1 MEDIRLNTYWPA
13 SGPGQAVGQ
22 GKTAG
27 AARTAGADQAAGS
40 GKTVG
45 GQTGELSFRQA
56 LEDQLRASSDVAFSK
71 HAVSRAIQH
80 NLPLSDDNIAR
91 LNEGVRLA
99 AAKNLADPLIL
110 VDRTAFLV
118 NIKHHKVITTVDAGE
133 LKGNV
138 FTNIDGT
145 VII

>member
-1 MEDIRLNTYWPA
+1 MEDLRIRYYTPVTTGTPHVSRPYQPQQ
-13 SGPGQAVGQ
+13 PIEHEEQAN
-22 GKTAG
+22 
-27 AARTAGADQAAGS
+27 
-40 GKTVG
+40 
-45 GQTGELSFRQA
+45 ENISFRQA
-56 LEDQLRASSDVAFSK
+56 LEAQLQQTSNVSFSK
-71 HAVSRAIQH
+71 HAVNRVIQR
-80 NLPLSDDNIAR
+80 NLDISEDSIAR

-99 AAKNLADPLIL
+99 EEKKLEDPLIL

-118 NIKHHKVITTVDAGE
+118 NIKHHKVITTVDAEE

>member
-1 MEDIRLNTYWPA
+1 MEDLRIRYYTPVTTGSPHVSRPTQPRLPKAKEGPA
-13 SGPGQAVGQ
+13 KQEEPAVENL
-22 GKTAG
+22 T
-27 AARTAGADQAAGS
+27 
-40 GKTVG
+40 
-45 GQTGELSFRQA
+45 FRQA
-56 LEDQLRASSDVAFSK
+56 LEAQLQQTSNVSFSK
-71 HAVSRAIQH
+71 HAVNRAIQR
-80 NLPLSDDNIAR
+80 NLDLSQDNIAR

-99 AAKNLADPLIL
+99 EEKKLEDPLIL

-118 NIKHHKVITTVDAGE
+118 NIKHHKVITTVDADE

>member
-1 MEDIRLNTYWPA
+1 MEDLRIRYYTPVTTGA
-13 SGPGQAVGQ
+13 PHVSRPSQPGQPKEAEH
-22 GKTAG
+22 
-27 AARTAGADQAAGS
+27 RPSDN
-40 GKTVG
+40 
-45 GQTGELSFRQA
+45 LSFREA
-56 LEDQLRASSDVAFSK
+56 LEAQLQQSSSVSFSK
-71 HAVSRAIQH
+71 HAVNRAIQR
-80 NLPLSDDNIAR
+80 NLDLSEDNIAR

-99 AAKNLADPLIL
+99 EEKKLEDPLIL

-118 NIKHHKVITTVDAGE
+118 NIKHHKVITTVDAEE

>member
-1 MEDIRLNTYWPA
+1 MEDLRIRYYTPVTTGTPHVTRP
-13 SGPGQAVGQ
+13 SQPQQ
-22 GKTAG
+22 PKETEE
-27 AARTAGADQAAGS
+27 
-40 GKTVG
+40 KTV
-45 GQTGELSFRQA
+45 ENPSFREA
-56 LEDQLRASSDVAFSK
+56 LEAQLQQTSNVSFSK
-71 HAVSRAIQH
+71 HAVNRAIQR
-80 NLPLSDDNIAR
+80 NLDLSEDNIAR

-99 AAKNLADPLIL
+99 KEKKLEDPLIL

-118 NIKHHKVITTVDAGE
+118 NIKHHRVITTVDAEE

>member
-1 MEDIRLNTYWPA
+1 MEDLRIRYYTPVTTGTPHV
-13 SGPGQAVGQ
+13 SRPSQPRQ
-22 GKTAG
+22 PKDRDEKT
-27 AARTAGADQAAGS
+27 S
-40 GKTVG
+40 ENV
-45 GQTGELSFRQA
+45 SFREA
-56 LEDQLRASSDVAFSK
+56 LEAQLQQTSSVSFSK
-71 HAVSRAIQH
+71 HAVNRAIQR
-80 NLPLSDDNIAR
+80 NLDLSEDNIAR

-99 AAKNLADPLIL
+99 EEKKLEDPLIL

-118 NIKHHKVITTVDAGE
+118 NIKHHKVVTTVDAEE

>member
-1 MEDIRLNTYWPA
+1 MEDIRPYPYRSAGGGLTGARREGSVGPAAPGKAGA
-13 SGPGQAVGQ
+13 SGE
-22 GKTAG
+22 T
-27 AARTAGADQAAGS
+27 
-40 GKTVG
+40 G
-45 GQTGELSFRQA
+45 GPSFRQA
-56 LEDQLRASSDVAFSK
+56 LEEQLRQNSGVAFSK
-71 HAVSRAIQH
+71 HAVNRAIQR
-80 NLPLSDDNIAR
+80 NLPLSDESLAR

-118 NIKHHKVITTVDAGE
+118 NIKRHKVITTVDAEE

>member
-1 MEDIRLNTYWPA
+1 MEDLRIRYYTPV
-13 SGPGQAVGQ
+13 STGTPHISKPSQPRQ
-22 GKTAG
+22 PKGKEEPSAEN
-27 AARTAGADQAAGS
+27 S
-40 GKTVG
+40 P
-45 GQTGELSFRQA
+45 FRQA
-56 LEDQLRASSDVAFSK
+56 LEAQLQQSSRVSFSK
-71 HAVSRAIQH
+71 HAVNRAIQR
-80 NLPLSDDNIAR
+80 NLDLSQDNIAR

-99 AAKNLADPLIL
+99 EEKKLADPLIL

-118 NIKHHKVITTVDAGE
+118 NIKHHKVITTVDADE

>member
-1 MEDIRLNTYWPA
+1 MEDLRIRYFQPITTGAPHVSKPHQPKPA
-13 SGPGQAVGQ
+13 RD
-22 GKTAG
+22 AG
-27 AARTAGADQAAGS
+27 AQAAE
-40 GKTVG
+40 T
-45 GQTGELSFRQA
+45 TPFREA
-56 LEDQLRASSDVAFSK
+56 LEAQLQQMSSLTFSK
-71 HAVSRAIQH
+71 HAVNRAIER
-80 NLPLSDDNIAR
+80 NLNLSEENLAR

-99 AAKNLADPLIL
+99 EEKKLEDPLIL

-118 NIKHHKVITTVDAGE
+118 NMKHNKVITTVDADE

>member
-1 MEDIRLNTYWPA
+1 MEDLRIRYYTPVTTGAPHVSKPYQPA
-13 SGPGQAVGQ
+13 QPKEAED
-22 GKTAG
+22 KT
-27 AARTAGADQAAGS
+27 S
-40 GKTVG
+40 
-45 GQTGELSFRQA
+45 ENPSFREA
-56 LEDQLRASSDVAFSK
+56 LEAQLQQTSNVSFSK
-71 HAVSRAIQH
+71 HAVSRAIQR
-80 NLPLSDDNIAR
+80 NMDLSEENIAR

-99 AAKNLADPLIL
+99 QEKKLEDPLIL

-118 NIKHHKVITTVDAGE
+118 NIKHQRVITTVDAEE